1 MELNTDNICELSAR
15 SVASSIRKG
24 KISSE
29 EVVTAYLDRIDKV
42 NPKVNAVVQIA
53 RDRALEEAA
62 SADKILKVGDP
73 IGVLHGVPFT
83 VKDNIET
90 RDIVCACGTEGLR
103 NNVPSADGTVVS
115 RMRSAGGILLGK
127 TNIPEM
133 GMGYETDNLVY
144 GRTNNPYDLTRTSGG
159 SSGGEA
165 AILASGGSAIGVCT
179 DGGGSA
185 RWPAHCCGLA
195 GFKPTTGRIPKSGHV
210 PPAGG
215 ILNSLWQISL
225 IGRYVEDIRLCLPV
239 ICGPDH
245 LDSSVMDIPLELDQ
259 TLSINEM
266 RIAYFI
272 DNGIVSPR
280 RDISDV
286 IEKSVDELARS
297 GASLV
302 LDIPPSMNQTHEI
315 YWQLMSSDG
324 GFGVRDLLEGWGTQR
339 MHDFTSCSLSR
350 QFEHEIDAKNMGEL
364 INRWDAYRDDMNKFM
379 EQYDAIVCPISTQP
393 ANKHGDTYTHQEYPG
408 FAEMFSYLM
417 AYNLVGW
424 PCGTVR
430 AGSSQEGLPVGV
442 QVVGKP
448 WQEGVVLSVLSH
460 LERNGGW
467 EKPKL

>member
-1 MELNTDNICELSAR
+1 MELNMDDICELSAR
-15 SVASSIRKG
+15 SVASFIRKG
-24 KISSE
+24 KTSSQ
-29 EVVTAYLDRIDKV
+29 EVVAAYLDRIDKV
-42 NPKVNAVVQIA
+42 NPKVNAVVQID
-53 RDRALEEAA
+53 RNRALEQAA
-62 SADKILKVGDP
+62 SADKLMRDGDS

-90 RDIVCACGTEGLR
+90 KDIVCACGTEGLR
-103 NNVPSADGTVVS
+103 NNVPSSDATVVA
-115 RMRSAGGILLGK
+115 RMRAAGGILVGK

-144 GRTNNPYDLTRTSGG
+144 GRTNNPYDLSRTSGG

-195 GFKPTTGRIPKSGHV
+195 GFKPTTGRTPKTGHV
-210 PPAGG
+210 PPPGG
-215 ILNSLWQISL
+215 MLNSLWQISL
-225 IGRYVEDIRLCLPV
+225 IGRYIEDIRLCLPV
-239 ICGPDH
+239 ICGPDDT
-245 LDSSVMDIPLELDQ
+245 DSTTMNVPLELDR
-259 TLSINEM
+259 TIPISEV

-272 DNGIVSPR
+272 DNGSVSPHG
-280 RDISDV
+280 DISDV
-286 IEKSVDELARS
+286 IQKCVDELARS
-297 GASLV
+297 GASV
-302 LDIPPSMNQTHEI
+302 ILDKPPTINQSHVI

-324 GFGVRDLLEGWGTQR
+324 GFGVRNLLKGWGTQR
-339 MHDFTSCSLSR
+339 MHDFTSRSLDR
-350 QFEHEIDAKNMGEL
+350 QFEHKIDTRDMGEL

-379 EQYDAIVCPISTQP
+379 QQYDAIVCPISTQP
-393 ANKHGDTYTHQEYPG
+393 ANKHGDTYRHQEYPG

-442 QVVGKP
+442 QVVAKP
-448 WQEGVVLSVLSH
+448 WKEDVVLSVLSH
-460 LERNGGW
+460 VERNNGW

>member
-1 MELNTDNICELSAR
+1 MELNIDDICELSAK
-15 SVASSIRKG
+15 SVASLIRERE
-24 KISSE
+24 ISSQ
-29 EVVTAYLDRIDKV
+29 EVVSAYLDRIDKV
-42 NPKVNAVVQIA
+42 NSKVNAVVQID
-53 RDRALEEAA
+53 RDKALERGAR
-62 SADKILKVGDP
+62 ADKMLRDGNS

-90 RDIVCACGTEGLR
+90 KDIVCACGTEGLR
-103 NNVPSADGTVVS
+103 NNVPSSDAVVVA
-115 RMRSAGGILLGK
+115 RMRAAGGILLGK

-133 GMGYETDNLVY
+133 GMGYETDNLLY
-144 GRTNNPYDLTRTSGG
+144 GRTNNPYDLSRTSGG

-195 GFKPTTGRIPKSGHV
+195 GFKPTTGRTPKTGHV
-210 PPAGG
+210 PPPGG
-215 ILNSLWQISL
+215 MLNSLWQISL
-225 IGRYVEDIRLCLPV
+225 IGRYIEDIRLCLPV
-239 ICGPDH
+239 MCGPDDT
-245 LDSSVMDIPLELDQ
+245 DSTAMDVPLELDRPIPI
-259 TLSINEM
+259 SEM
-266 RIAYFI
+266 RIAYFV

-280 RDISDV
+280 GDISDV
-286 IEKSVDELARS
+286 IQKCVDELARS
-297 GASLV
+297 GASV
-302 LDIPPSMNQTHEI
+302 ILDKPTMINQSHEI

-324 GFGVRDLLEGWGTQR
+324 GFGVRDLLEGWGTHK
-339 MHDFTSCSLSR
+339 MHEFTSCSLNG
-350 QFEHEIDAKNMGEL
+350 QFGHEMNAKNMGKL

-379 EQYDAIVCPISTQP
+379 QQYDAIVCPISTQP

-448 WQEGVVLSVLSH
+448 WEEDVVLSVLSH
-460 LERNGGW
+460 LERNSGW
-467 EKPKL
+467 EKPRL